1 MCARFIKS
9 SQIQPTPPLV
19 QVKLFI
25 GCCFRC
31 RVHRND
37 SHNYDHNFLTS
48 ILFILCCNC
57 NLYACDIFDQIYDF
71 YCFSC
76 RLLIECVKIIK
87 SSFAL
92 KNWKAC
98 LYFRGASG
106 LESWCILKTYI
117 FARHFYS
124 IFNQEYSENCA
135 SFINAINSLSLKYLQ
150 QVAIQ
155 TFLLSKLFDLQIKY

>member
-1 MCARFIKS
+1 M
-9 SQIQPTPPLV
+9 
-19 QVKLFI
+19 
-25 GCCFRC
+25 
-31 RVHRND
+31 HRND

-87 SSFAL
+87 SSFRLLWRMGNLWTFQSGEEEPIKRACFL
-92 KNWKAC
+92 KI
-98 LYFRGASG
+98 YVF
-106 LESWCILKTYI
+106 E
-117 FARHFYS
+117 RHFYS
-124 IFNQEYSENCA
+124 IFNQEYSEYCA